1 MPVSARVAVGVLAGL
16 AVLLLLSALVT
27 FAARDAVIDSFA
39 AAQPGSPRADAAQ
52 IVAINLAQ
60 SAVFGLLTAVSAL
73 FLGRGRVWAR
83 WTGLVATLL
92 LGLITLGATVIAG
105 GVAVSSL
112 LVLVLCAAAIAS
124 LLARTTVAWAAT
136 GAGNRSSS

>member
-27 FAARDAVIDSFA
+27 LAARDAVIDSFA
-39 AAQPGSPRADAAQ
+39 AAQPGSPRSDAAQ

-73 FLGRGRVWAR
+73 FLGRGRGWAR
-83 WTGLVATLL
+83 CTGLAATLL

-112 LVLVLCAAAIAS
+112 PVLVLCAAAVAS
-124 LLARTTVAWAAT
+124 LLARTTAAWAPT
-136 GAGNRSSS
+136 GAGSRTSG